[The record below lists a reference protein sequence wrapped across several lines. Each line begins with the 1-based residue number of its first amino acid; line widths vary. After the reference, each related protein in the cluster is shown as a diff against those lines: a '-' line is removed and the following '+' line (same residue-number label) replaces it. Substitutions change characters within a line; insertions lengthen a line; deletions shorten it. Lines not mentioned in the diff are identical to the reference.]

1 MIKELTLLTF
11 ATSAFLCGCTS
22 LANSAQSPIT
32 PENTMSGTNN
42 IIIKSLTLMAREE
55 KLPPLGQ
62 PPKPNRDIGFADVF
76 LTLENPKEANATL
89 VIEKIQ
95 IQDVT
100 SSSLQLVSQK
110 PQVISLG
117 PLENSV
123 NDFHL
128 TNKIGYTTRGQ
139 VKAIVT
145 YRINDQVQVIQSS
158 PVDIKG
164 L

>member
-1 MIKELTLLTF
+1 M
-11 ATSAFLCGCTS
+11 
-22 LANSAQSPIT
+22 PR
-32 PENTMSGTNN
+32 TNN
-42 IIIKSLTLMAREE
+42 IVIKNLTLMAREE

-76 LTLENPKEANATL
+76 LTVENTKEAKTTL

-95 IQDVT
+95 IQDAING
-100 SSSLQLVSQK
+100 SLQLVSQN
-110 PQVISLG
+110 PEAIHLN

-128 TNKIGYTTRGQ
+128 TNKTGYATKGQ

-145 YRINDQVQVIQSS
+145 YRINDQVQVIQSAA
-158 PVDIKG
+158 VDVN
-164 L
+164 

>member
-11 ATSAFLCGCTS
+11 ATSTFLCGCTS
-22 LANSAQSPIT
+22 LANSTQNPTT
-32 PENTMSGTNN
+32 PKNSMLGTNS

-55 KLPPLGQ
+55 KLAPLGQ
-62 PPKPNRDIGFADVF
+62 PPKRDRNIGFADVF
-76 LTLENPKEANATL
+76 LTMENLKEANTTL

-100 SSSLQLVSQK
+100 SGSLQLVSQK
-110 PQVISLG
+110 PETISLN

-128 TNKIGYTTRGQ
+128 TNKTGYATKGQ

-145 YRINDQVQVIQSS
+145 FRISDQVQVIQSL
-158 PVDIKG
+158 PVDIN
-164 L
+164 